1 MLEHDVAHWC
11 QDTLCREG
19 GERRS
24 EEKEEGEKRKEKRE
38 GEEEEVREERKK
50 GKRREVAHQITIMKI
65 LKVMKEQNSLGKE
78 IFETV
83 RQFRGEG
90 GRVADVYL
98 THRQTQDYHA
108 LHEGGRGRDDTFTR
122 RTAIPGAQYIQAVL
136 PISGCPLSSLLSF
149 LLPPVAMP
157 PTPPPHRY

>member
-1 MLEHDVAHWC
+1 MLEHAVAHWC

-19 GERRS
+19 
-24 EEKEEGEKRKEKRE
+24 
-38 GEEEEVREERKK
+38 REERVERGRREEKGEK
-50 GKRREVAHQITIMKI
+50 GGRGRRGKGKERKRGKRREVAHQNTIMKI
-65 LKVMKEQNSLGKE
+65 LKVVKEQNSLGKE
-78 IFETV
+78 ILETV

-122 RTAIPGAQYIQAVL
+122 HTAIPGA
-136 PISGCPLSSLLSF
+136 
-149 LLPPVAMP
+149 
-157 PTPPPHRY
+157 